1 MSTTAPPPPPSPAEA
16 PRLAP
21 AVTATP
27 KDVAAIYGTALY
39 RARRRSRRRAW
50 SLAGSWLVYRSSTPA
65 PGPSRAARTA
75 STATSS
81 STTTSTTSTAYSA
94 ETKGLTMSTTPET
107 VTPATDATPTATPT
121 QDGATTTT
129 TTTPAPADLLPGET
143 YAPLAPGQ
151 LACAYCGAAQDEP
164 AHVVTRHALVEAP
177 TAPGGQP
184 LPGRGAS
191 DSVALKF
198 AVCPTCHAAET
209 QARDLV
215 RAHPVLAQTW
225 GPTVAAERL
234 TSALTALEAVER
246 DVPPLDA
253 RSAYSL
259 ALMLGVPG
267 RSIAY
272 SLDYGK
278 VASAR
283 ATVDKAAAERWAH
296 AGGRD
301 RLEVVV
307 NYLVWR
313 RMEAV
318 RDEPPVRVAP
328 PTGPAGCLLCGVA
341 HVEVPAPAVVRY
353 GPKGVARRV
362 WAPRKA
368 TVGSLVGRG
377 SAGGA
382 TVSGHLCPTCND
394 VAEDVGTLG
403 ITAAERAF
411 AAHLT
416 ATGTARSLAAVED
429 VGTLG
434 ITAAERAFAAHLT
447 ATGTARSLAAVED
460 VRAGQAGGAHAWA
473 LTDVPAGEPWAHLAE
488 HPAVA
493 R

>member
-1 MSTTAPPPPPSPAEA
+1 MSTTAPPPPPSTAEA
-16 PRLAP
+16 PRLAR

-75 STATSS
+75 PTTTS
-81 STTTSTTSTAYSA
+81 STTTTTTTTTASSA

-107 VTPATDATPTATPT
+107 VTPAATDA
-121 QDGATTTT
+121 
-129 TTTPAPADLLPGET
+129 TPAPADLAPRET
-143 YAPLAPGQ
+143 HAPLGPGQ
-151 LACAYCGAAQDEP
+151 LACVYCGAAQDEP

-184 LPGRGAS
+184 LPGRGAP
-191 DSVALKF
+191 DSVALEF
-198 AVCPTCHAAET
+198 AVCPTCHAAEM

-215 RAHPVLAQTW
+215 RAHSVLAQTW

-259 ALMLGVPG
+259 ALMLGLPG
-267 RSIAY
+267 RALAY

-296 AGGRD
+296 ASGRE

-328 PTGPAGCLLCGVA
+328 PSGPAGCLLCGVA
-341 HVEVPAPAVVRY
+341 HVDVPAPAVVRY

-416 ATGTARSLAAVED
+416 ATGTAL
-429 VGTLG
+429 
-434 ITAAERAFAAHLT
+434 
-447 ATGTARSLAAVED
+447 SLAAVED
-460 VRAGQAGGAHAWA
+460 VRDGQAGGVHAWA
-473 LTDVPAGEPWAHLAE
+473 LTDAPAGEPWAHLAE